1 MLSYFSRH
9 VHEPYECP
17 VAPAFQRD
25 FAKSI
30 PYRLPIHL
38 ISIPPHDHIA
48 NIDAAIAIRDRLE
61 EVYTTVNV
69 YCMKPN
75 GGFAITNE
83 GIVFIITPR
92 LVVPNSSDPMIE
104 PATCI
109 FLNAP

>member
-1 MLSYFSRH
+1 MVSDFSRA

-17 VAPAFQRD
+17 VAPAAVSD
-25 FAKSI
+25 LAKSI
-30 PYRLPIHL
+30 PYLLPVRCSSL
-38 ISIPPHDHIA
+38 PPQDQIA

-75 GGFAITNE
+75 GGFAITKE

-92 LVVPNSSDPMIE
+92 LVVPNSSDPMIKPE
-104 PATCI
+104 TCI